1 MMTNPLFS
9 TSLPRRRWLR
19 ATGLIGTGAVTTG
32 WLWHQ
37 FVSPSIANRRYPTT
51 IETARHTIRAAMDKR
66 DVSSASVA
74 LIDGGRIVWQE
85 AFGHIDQSRKKAA
98 SPATLFAMG
107 SISKL
112 IAAIAALRLVDRGL
126 LSLDAPIKQYMP
138 GFRMASEASERIT
151 ARMLLIH
158 SSGLASTDGRNLFTQ
173 TPAPGYAKQLL
184 KTLSG
189 TRLKYPP
196 GEMAVYCNDDF
207 TLLESLIESISGKPY
222 ARFIADEFFTPLRMQ
237 QSRFP
242 LELIPSGSYAPPYVG
257 STMQPQECINAYA
270 SGGLYSTPTEL
281 AELAAVLIQG
291 GVHNGHALLSSRAM
305 SEFFANQ
312 HMHLQCNP
320 LNQAPGLGWDS
331 VAHPAFAAR
340 GIQALHKD
348 GQTAFFSSQFFL
360 LPKEELAFLI
370 VGASPDFGTEEIA
383 IQTLLNALTEKGFS
397 ARNVTAQPN
406 APTRIEALRPLPEG
420 VAYYA
425 SNYGLLRVQSSGTAA
440 TVNITTRQ
448 DSQWNALRDR
458 SPPGDNSAA
467 NTATGTPHPSYAQ
480 IHDGGRDYLIR
491 RREKPTGEVDI
502 EMLGQKITPG
512 LPTPHAWEK
521 RTNRK
526 WLCVNDHPQSI
537 LLLFGSPL
545 FTLTQLPELPG
556 YLFAGYKR
564 TILQIIKPADGSE
577 RAETVVQIPG
587 RTGSN
592 IDDVSI
598 EKRKGEEWLRF
609 GSFLYRP
616 FESVPELRAGANTQR
631 IGTEQLAEWC
641 RIPSQTTVS
650 ISGARHWHVFD
661 EGMVLVASGDAQASQ
676 LPPQQTPSYLI
687 LFADAGTQIRLEC
700 LSAT

>member
-1 MMTNPLFS
+1 MMTAPLFS
-9 TSLPRRRWLR
+9 TSLSRRRWLR
-19 ATGLIGTGAVTTG
+19 ATGLIGTGVVTTG

-37 FVSPSIANRRYPTT
+37 FVSPSIANRNYPIT
-51 IETARHTIRAAMDKR
+51 IKTARQTILAAMDKR

-74 LIDGGRIVWQE
+74 LIDGGRTVWQE
-85 AFGHIDQSRKKAA
+85 AFGYIDKSREKAA

-138 GFRMASEASERIT
+138 GFRMTSAASERIT

-158 SSGLASTDGRNLFTQ
+158 SSGLASTDGRNLFTLI
-173 TPAPGYAKQLL
+173 PAPGYAKQLL
-184 KTLSG
+184 KTLNG

-207 TLLESLIESISGKPY
+207 TLLENLIESISGKTY
-222 ARFIADEFFTPLRMQ
+222 ARFIADELFTPLSMQ
-237 QSRFP
+237 RSLFP
-242 LELIPSGSYAPPYVG
+242 LEPIPSGSYAPPYVG
-257 STMQPQECINAYA
+257 NTIQPQECINAYA

-281 AELAAVLIQG
+281 AELAAMLIQG
-291 GVHNGHALLSSRAM
+291 GVHNNHTLLSSRAM
-305 SEFFANQ
+305 SEFFADQ
-312 HMHLQCNP
+312 RLHLQCNP
-320 LNQAPGLGWDS
+320 LDQAPGLGWDS

-360 LPKEELAFLI
+360 LPKEELALLI

-383 IQTLLNALTEKGFS
+383 IQTLLNALTEKGYS

-406 APTRIEALRPLPEG
+406 APARIEALRPPPEG
-420 VAYYA
+420 ITYYA
-425 SNYGLLRVQSSGTAA
+425 SNYGLLRVQSNGTA
-440 TVNITTRQ
+440 TVNIATRQ
-448 DSQWNALRDR
+448 GSQWNAIRDNLQ
-458 SPPGDNSAA
+458 PADN
-467 NTATGTPHPSYAQ
+467 NATNTPHPSYAQ

-502 EMLGQKITPG
+502 EMLGQKIPPG
-512 LPTPHAWEK
+512 LPIPHAWEK

-545 FTLTQLPELPG
+545 FTLTHLPELPG

-564 TILQIIKPADGSE
+564 TILQIVKPADGGE

-616 FESVPELRAGANTQR
+616 LESIPELRTGTYTQL
-631 IGTEQLAEWC
+631 IGPEQLAEWC
-641 RIPSQTTVS
+641 RIPSQTIVS
-650 ISGARHWHVFD
+650 ISGARHWHVFNED
-661 EGMVLVASGDAQASQ
+661 MALVASGDAQPSQ
-676 LPPQQTPSYLI
+676 LSPHQTPTYLI
-687 LFADAGTQIRLEC
+687 LFADASSQIRLDC